1 VRGFKITDEQK
12 MKALELYALGHTYR
26 QIEAATGVKK
36 SSMTGIVE
44 EASRQD
50 PDLQAM
56 HRIAELCRKKG
67 IAVESLL
74 RGNVI
79 GDRIEDAG
87 SSLDEVVEKV
97 IPLLKK
103 AEGNVA
109 KYAEA
114 GLEMQK
120 LVETTGETPG
130 GLIAEY
136 RDLTSEV
143 QALKVESE
151 SLKERK
157 GKLEDEESRAQA
169 KLGNVAELE
178 TIQGS
183 LKRIKRHPR
192 DVAKIL
198 KRNEGLW
205 ERGLTEDVLDAIA
218 SEVQGQGGKGGE
230 AAKKIADLVIKYGS
244 LEAAVKAINNM
255 VMTLNV
261 HKTTL
266 QHDIPLLERKA
277 KSLQAQSDD
286 LVTRVNEIEAQYNR
300 MGDALKEREE
310 AQSKR
315 LEAMDREKER
325 ATTELQRL
333 KEQAA
338 TASSQR
344 ADNQAAVDSL
354 TAQRTLLQFTLK
366 AVESDKKQAQD
377 SLKVILDTHRK
388 ARENLSALQSQVAGL
403 DNEAKSKMVRIT
415 ELQKTVSDFLA
426 QLQQLKG
433 LVENV
438 AEMMKKIQDAFG
450 RNEDIL
456 TVVDLQNNPKN
467 LRSLK
472 AVLKPTLAYFE
483 SLRGYFVLHA
493 SEIPGSKEILDMTDK
508 MMQLLAGAFR
518 SGNP

>member
-1 VRGFKITDEQK
+1 VRGYRITEEQK
-12 MKALELYALGHTYR
+12 RKALELYALGYSYR
-26 QIEAATGVKK
+26 EIEAATSVAR
-36 SSMTGIVE
+36 SSMTELVE
-44 EASRQD
+44 EASKRD
-50 PDLQAM
+50 PDLKAV
-56 HRIAELCRKKG
+56 RASAVVCRKKG

-120 LVETTGETPG
+120 LVETTGKTPER
-130 GLIAEY
+130 LNAEY
-136 RDLTSEV
+136 RDLTREV

-151 SLKERK
+151 SLKERIR
-157 GKLEDEESRAQA
+157 KLEDEESRVRA
-169 KLGNVAELE
+169 KLGNVSELE
-178 TIQGS
+178 AIQGS
-183 LKRIKRHPR
+183 LKRIERHPG
-192 DVAKIL
+192 DAAKIL

-218 SEVQGQGGKGGE
+218 SEVQRQGGKGGE
-230 AAKKIADLVIKYGS
+230 AAKKIADLVIKHGS
-244 LEAAVKAINNM
+244 LEAAVKAINNT

-266 QHDIPLLERKA
+266 QHDIPLLEQKA

-286 LVTRVNEIEAQYNR
+286 LVTRVSEIETQYNR

-344 ADNQAAVDSL
+344 TDNQAAVDSL

-366 AVESDKKQAQD
+366 ALESNKRQAED

-388 ARENLSALQSQVAGL
+388 ARENLGTLQSQVAGL
-403 DNEAKSKMVRIT
+403 DNETKSKMARIM
-415 ELQKTVSDFLA
+415 ELTKTASEILA
-426 QLQQLKG
+426 KLEQLKG

-438 AEMMKKIQDAFG
+438 AEIMKKIQDAFG

-508 MMQLLAGAFR
+508 LTQLLAGVFR

>member
-1 VRGFKITDEQK
+1 VRGFKIADDQK
-12 MKALELYALGHTYR
+12 KKALELYALGHSYR
-26 QIEAATGVKK
+26 QIEAATGVMK

-44 EASRQD
+44 EASKRD

-56 HRIAELCRKKG
+56 HKIAELCRGEG

-87 SSLDEVVEKV
+87 SSLDEVAEKV

-120 LVETTGETPG
+120 LVDTTGKTPEQ
-130 GLIAEY
+130 LIAEH
-136 RDLTSEV
+136 RDLTREV
-143 QALKVESE
+143 QALKVEFE

-157 GKLEDEESRAQA
+157 EKLENEESGMRA

-183 LKRIKRHPR
+183 LKRIKRHPG
-192 DVAKIL
+192 DAAKVL

-205 ERGLTEDVLDAIA
+205 ERGLTEDTLDAIA
-218 SEVQGQGGKGGE
+218 SEVQRQGGKGGE
-230 AAKKIADLVIKYGS
+230 AAKKIADLVVKYGS
-244 LEAAVKAINNM
+244 LEAAAKAINDT
-255 VMTLNV
+255 VVALDAHKATLE
-261 HKTTL
+261 
-266 QHDIPLLERKA
+266 HDIPLMERKA
-277 KSLQAQSDD
+277 KSLQTQCDD
-286 LVTRVNEIEAQYNR
+286 LVARVNEIEAQYNR

-333 KEQAA
+333 KEQTA
-338 TASSQR
+338 TVSSQR

-366 AVESDKKQAQD
+366 GLESDKKKAED
-377 SLKVILDTHRK
+377 SLKAILDTHRK
-388 ARENLSALQSQVAGL
+388 ARENLGTLQSQVAGL
-403 DNEAKSKMVRIT
+403 DNEAKGKMARIA
-415 ELQKTVSDFLA
+415 ELQKTVSDLLA
-426 QLQQLKG
+426 QLQQLNG
-433 LVENV
+433 LVASVVET
-438 AEMMKKIQDAFG
+438 MKKIQDVFG
-450 RNEDIL
+450 KNEDIL
-456 TVVDLQNNPKN
+456 TVLDLQNNPKN
-467 LRSLK
+467 LRSPK
-472 AVLKPTLAYFE
+472 AVLRQTLAFLE
-483 SLRGYFVLHA
+483 SFRAYVLLHA
-493 SEIPGSKEILDMTDK
+493 SEIPGSKELLDVTDK
-508 MMQLLAGAFR
+508 LTQLLAGVLR
-518 SGNP
+518 SANR